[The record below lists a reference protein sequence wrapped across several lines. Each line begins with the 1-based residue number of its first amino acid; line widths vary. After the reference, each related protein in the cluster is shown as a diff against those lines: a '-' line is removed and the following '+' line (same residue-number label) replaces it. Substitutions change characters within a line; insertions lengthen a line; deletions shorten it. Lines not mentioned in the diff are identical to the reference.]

1 MNILDHFGAF
11 QKTDDTLPPP
21 EDRLCDP
28 NSVNLP
34 SISPAPTAEESDN
47 ATAAKVRFRLQVEE
61 VSDDDSAADEETLID
76 DDATV
81 QTTSTPIQ
89 RVCDQSNTTEN
100 MAMTLKSKLAEL
112 EREISQFRQH
122 NAELTRLKQQHELE
136 RIQLAED
143 RTEQA
148 NKLQDER
155 CRHEVELHDERI
167 RIAEDRAELQRKE
180 KLLRGPNRKERE
192 DVTALR
198 QQLDA
203 AQKEL
208 AAKDQRHVAA
218 QARLRAQLRVMEKD
232 LKDCSY
238 EVEQLK
244 KENRKVEAENIRLR
258 RQNNNKMLMEINRNI
273 AKLSTGVES
282 AAAAPV
288 VAIENTS
295 RKNIKIVPTKRK
307 EAKQP
312 APVQDD
318 GSGDS
323 SSEDDN
329 DVMVSADVVR
339 PPVVAAVA
347 ATRQIITNESKTAA
361 SVKREI
367 FNEDGSKDVWFP
379 NGNIKKIS
387 ADTMI
392 IRMLYYNK
400 DIKETNIQEGTVKY
414 YYAETNTWHTSY
426 LDGLEILEFPK

>member
-11 QKTDDTLPPP
+11 QKTVDKLPSP

-34 SISPAPTAEESDN
+34 SISPAPPAEESDN

-89 RVCDQSNTTEN
+89 RVCDQSNTTET
-100 MAMTLKSKLAEL
+100 MAMALKSKLAEL

-347 ATRQIITNESKTAA
+347 ATRQIITNESKMAA

-367 FNEDGSKDVWFP
+367 FNEDGSKDVWYP